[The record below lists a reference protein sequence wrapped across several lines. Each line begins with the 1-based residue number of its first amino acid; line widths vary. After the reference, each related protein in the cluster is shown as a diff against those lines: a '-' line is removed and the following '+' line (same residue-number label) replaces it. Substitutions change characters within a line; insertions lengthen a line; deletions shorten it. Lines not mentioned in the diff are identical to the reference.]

1 MYEKH
6 FSYIYAYQKELD
18 KFQTRSMN
26 LIAISIIGISILT
39 IFLLFIFQ
47 KKNKLMSDYMLI
59 ITIILIAG
67 IFISNILVNQS
78 LTRINLIFEKL
89 IGFYI
94 LPAFLTYAMLLIS
107 NDNRIKRQWW
117 WFGSFAIITTVF
129 VFFDLFIFNDYNQE
143 SLKELYKS
151 PPLLYHLFF
160 RGSNVFAFIALLWFL
175 KKLNWYHK
183 KIKNDYSYIE
193 VIRFKW
199 LENFTWMFFINN
211 FLILLISLTYSFWEM
226 NNIEILYL
234 TVYISIVISLFYLC
248 YNGIRQYSLVEYEN
262 SLNLNRTK
270 SKNLVTSRK
279 LKKEPLLSKYKSSS
293 LSKEE
298 MDALSKQIKEL
309 FEVEEIYLEPQ
320 LKMDEIVKQLQ
331 STTHKVS
338 QTINSKTGK
347 SFYDYVNQY
356 RVEHFKKLLSNPD
369 NRKYTV
375 LALGI
380 ESGFNSK
387 ASLNRIFKQHTGISP
402 KEFQKKS
409 L

>member
-1 MYEKH
+1 
-6 FSYIYAYQKELD
+6 
-18 KFQTRSMN
+18 MN

-107 NDNRIKRQWW
+107 NDNRVKREWW
-117 WFGSFAIITTVF
+117 WFVSFAIIATIF
-129 VFFDLFIFNDYNQE
+129 VFFDLFIFNDYDKK

-151 PPLLYHLFF
+151 PPLSYHLFF
-160 RGSNVFAFIALLWFL
+160 RGSNVFAFIALLWFF
-175 KKLNWYHK
+175 KKLNQYHK

-199 LENFTWMFFINN
+199 LENFTWMYFINN
-211 FLILLISLTYSFWEM
+211 FLILLISLIYSFLEM
-226 NNIEILYL
+226 KNLEILYL

-262 SLNLNRTK
+262 SLKLNKTK

-279 LKKEPLLSKYKSSS
+279 LKEEPPLSKYKSSS
-293 LSKEE
+293 LSKDE
-298 MDALSKQIKEL
+298 MDLLSKQIKEL
-309 FEVEEIYLEPQ
+309 FDVEEIYLEPQ
-320 LKMDEIVKQLQ
+320 LKMDEIVNQLQ

-338 QTINSKTGK
+338 QTINSQTGK

-356 RVEHFKKLLSNPD
+356 RVEHFKKLLSNPK

-402 KEFQKKS
+402 KEFQKKG
-409 L
+409 